1 MRKFISVYIENSFL
15 LAHKDRAFKS
25 AVFFIQNKAFTY
37 SFRLRFYFPRISC
50 YFLVP
55 DKNQDADLKASRI
68 RNVVDTKLR
77 IIFYYG
83 ALSMTI

>member
-25 AVFFIQNKAFTY
+25 AVFFIQNEAITY

-50 YFLVP
+50 YFLLVP

-68 RNVVDTKLR
+68 RNVVDTKRR
-77 IIFYYG
+77 IIFIMVHQ
-83 ALSMTI
+83 L